1 MSNAD
6 SSAATA
12 NAPAAV
18 GNAATVALFQ
28 KAHAKMVTLQRID
41 DQLQSLADQRKKL
54 QEELRG
60 IQVQINDEFDRLLPL
75 AADDDDHD
83 VRPIVPTPRLA
94 SGPFSSDLKPASKR
108 NSSAKDPVRLEVAT
122 AV

>member
-1 MSNAD
+1 MSND

-12 NAPAAV
+12 NTPAAV

-75 AADDDDHD
+75 AADEDEV
-83 VRPIVPTPRLA
+83 VRPATPTAPRLA
-94 SGPFSSDLKPASKR
+94 SSPFQADLKPVASKR